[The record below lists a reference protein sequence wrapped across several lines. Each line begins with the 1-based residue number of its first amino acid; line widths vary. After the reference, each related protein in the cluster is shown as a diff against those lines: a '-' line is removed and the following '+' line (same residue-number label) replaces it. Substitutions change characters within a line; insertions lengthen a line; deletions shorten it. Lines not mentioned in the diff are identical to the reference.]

1 MLKTVSCELGKAEA
15 RLLKLEGAI
24 SLDKAKGEDDVA
36 WMFDEEVGI
45 GSRVHRLLR
54 DHVAF
59 WEQTW
64 ASQFAPSVI
73 KNVYIPDMME
83 SIKFYE

>member
-1 MLKTVSCELGKAEA
+1 MDVLEPSENELKIKYVSVLKTVSCELGKAEA
-15 RLLKLEGAI
+15 RLHKLEGAI

-59 WEQTW
+59 WEQT
-64 ASQFAPSVI
+64 
-73 KNVYIPDMME
+73 
-83 SIKFYE
+83 